1 MGVVLL
7 VLALLLFPMW
17 PYELKYFLFK
27 AVLYLIVFILGVAAV
42 RIVLHLFMTM
52 FGVDFWL
59 LPNFFANDTTF

>member
-1 MGVVLL
+1 MVVLL
-7 VLALLLFPMW
+7 VIALLLFPMW

-27 AVLYLIVFILGVAAV
+27 AILYLIVFILGVAAV

-52 FGVDFWL
+52 FGIDFWL

>member
-1 MGVVLL
+1 MVVLL
-7 VLALLLFPMW
+7 VIALLLFPMW

-27 AVLYLIVFILGVAAV
+27 AILYLIIFILGVAAV

-52 FGVDFWL
+52 FGIDFWL